1 MLTSHTTPSS
11 EPLTHSAASKPN
23 EHALALPRQPND
35 GAVNVNRP
43 VTRLFARTVSQL
55 YVAHFAKPFKACKKM
70 FALMHKRLYKTLK
83 TALENHA
90 KPQADSQEYQAALQA
105 QVIVQEEEHRM
116 KAAAARKAAA
126 TTELP
131 TPSSAPMLEQ
141 CKADVQALAFTKQVH
156 FDNFCSEVP
165 VGRSPTSRKAQV
177 QQVAATKLPTPSP
190 APLFEQCKADVQAL
204 AFTKQVHFDSF
215 CSEVP
220 VARSPTSHKAQVQ
233 QVAATKQSTQLAILE
248 QKQRKPNA
256 KAADSKALVQIPASN
271 PFGQQATSK
280 LPVQT
285 VDPESPIQSA
295 APLYEQ
301 CPAEFEPLAFTHQFS
316 TSLRCFELPIAAD
329 IMNII
334 NLFQIKDEPEDR
346 EEMTLN
352 QITMTFEP
360 DFMFPEQDDFEP
372 EAREQDNSFL
382 KQYPVLVVLSGLWLV
397 GVGSI
402 YLYSLIH
409 KYFTQR
415 AMRRKRALIQARVDA
430 FVNAEIVL
438 YSNFIRRKCPQA
450 SEEQIAKT
458 AKAFFR
464 YIQRYL
470 LSKIRTNSYEKGC
483 IQCLLPVCAEA
494 LSTAYGRSDETAD
507 CGHSPGSTADGG
519 LYRIPSS
526 PPTGRVRAGR
536 RCAEPR
542 QEQRVHGMSLSVV
555 SPTKLA
561 TLIKYQTLLQE
572 SFSDST
578 FTFRFNIIILGV
590 CSMVGV
596 FPLLQEFLF
605 FNSSVAERLTFEANC
620 AAHH

>member
-1 MLTSHTTPSS
+1 
-11 EPLTHSAASKPN
+11 
-23 EHALALPRQPND
+23 
-35 GAVNVNRP
+35 
-43 VTRLFARTVSQL
+43 
-55 YVAHFAKPFKACKKM
+55 
-70 FALMHKRLYKTLK
+70 
-83 TALENHA
+83 
-90 KPQADSQEYQAALQA
+90 
-105 QVIVQEEEHRM
+105 
-116 KAAAARKAAA
+116 
-126 TTELP
+126 
-131 TPSSAPMLEQ
+131 
-141 CKADVQALAFTKQVH
+141 
-156 FDNFCSEVP
+156 
-165 VGRSPTSRKAQV
+165 
-177 QQVAATKLPTPSP
+177 
-190 APLFEQCKADVQAL
+190 
-204 AFTKQVHFDSF
+204 
-215 CSEVP
+215 
-220 VARSPTSHKAQVQ
+220 
-233 QVAATKQSTQLAILE
+233 
-248 QKQRKPNA
+248 
-256 KAADSKALVQIPASN
+256 
-271 PFGQQATSK
+271 
-280 LPVQT
+280 
-285 VDPESPIQSA
+285 
-295 APLYEQ
+295 
-301 CPAEFEPLAFTHQFS
+301 
-316 TSLRCFELPIAAD
+316 
-329 IMNII
+329 
-334 NLFQIKDEPEDR
+334 
-346 EEMTLN
+346 
-352 QITMTFEP
+352 
-360 DFMFPEQDDFEP
+360 MFPEQDDFEP